1 MIILALIITA
11 IVYAIAGFVFAV
23 PVMFLWNW
31 IMPLLGLTTLT
42 YMQSWGLFVLISL
55 LMKSSNSHKEK

>member
-1 MIILALIITA
+1 MIFLALIATIIA
-11 IVYAIAGFVFAV
+11 YALAGFLFAV

-55 LMKSSNSHKEK
+55 LMKSKITKEK